1 LETLTQFIM
10 AINDIVWGPP
20 MLVAILGTGLFL
32 QLRLKCMPLTRIP
45 AGFAM
50 VWRGRKAVPG
60 APGEITPYAAL
71 MTALAA
77 TVGTGN
83 IAGVATA
90 IAIGGPGAVF
100 WMWMTALVGMA
111 TKYAEVLLAVH
122 YRETDDRGEQ
132 VGGPMYAIKNGLGRH
147 WRWLGAAFAIF
158 GGLAG
163 FGIGNMVQSNS
174 IAGAL
179 DGAFGIDPWISGIVM
194 AVCTGFVLL
203 GGVKRIGAV
212 AEKLVPFMCVGY
224 VVASLIVLGMYAD
237 QIPGAFVLIIDSA
250 FNPVAATGGF
260 TGAAVMMAIRYGVAR
275 GIFSNEAGLGTAGI
289 AQAAGQTKN
298 AVESGLVGMMGTFI
312 DTIIVCTMTALV
324 LLVTGVWNGGLKG
337 AALTAAG
344 FDAAFPGFGGQ
355 FLAIAITIF
364 AFTTILGWAYYGEKC
379 WEYLVGTSVE
389 VPYRVVWTLFVLV
402 GAVTQLDF
410 VWLLADTL
418 NAFMALPNLIS
429 LLLLSPVVVR
439 LTQEYWAKYE
449 RDRKRTGTPAGQRS

>member
-1 LETLTQFIM
+1 MEALTQFIT

-20 MLVAILGTGLFL
+20 MLIAILGTGVFL
-32 QLRLKCMPLTRIP
+32 QLRLKFMPITKIL
-45 AGFAM
+45 AGFVM
-50 VWRGRKAVPG
+50 VWRGRKAAPD

-90 IAIGGPGAVF
+90 IAIGGPGALF

-111 TKYAEVLLAVH
+111 TKYAEVLVAVH
-122 YRETDDRGEQ
+122 YRETDDKGEQ
-132 VGGPMYAIKNGLGRH
+132 VGGPMYAIKNGLGRN

-179 DGAFGIDPWISGIVM
+179 EASFGVNPWVSGVVM
-194 AVCTGFVLL
+194 AACTGFVLL

-224 VVASLIVLGMYAD
+224 VVACLIVLGIYAD
-237 QIPGAFVLIIDSA
+237 RIPDAFTLIFSSA
-250 FNPVAATGGF
+250 FSPVAATGGF
-260 TGAAVMMAIRYGVAR
+260 AGAALMMAIRYGVAR

-298 AVESGLVGMMGTFI
+298 PVESGLVGMMGTFI
-312 DTIIVCTMTALV
+312 DTIVVCTMTGLV
-324 LLVTGVWNGGLKG
+324 LLVTGVWSSGLKG
-337 AALTAAG
+337 AALSAAG
-344 FDAAFPGFGGQ
+344 FSEAFPGFGGQ
-355 FLAIAITIF
+355 FLAIALVVF
-364 AFTTILGWAYYGEKC
+364 AFTTILGWSYYGEKC
-379 WEYLVGTSVE
+379 WEYLFGTAVE
-389 VPYRVVWTLFVLV
+389 VPYRVLWTLFVLV
-402 GAVTQLDF
+402 GAVTHLDF
-410 VWLLADTL
+410 VWLVSDTL
-418 NAFMALPNLIS
+418 NAFMALPNLVS
-429 LLLLSPVVVR
+429 LLLLSPVIVK
-439 LTQEYWAKYE
+439 LTQDYWAGKQA
-449 RDRKRTGTPAGQRS
+449 R